1 MLSSQ
6 IGYCICLFYI
16 TYFLL
21 LPLSP
26 SVNFHSLPYNAH
38 TMILLFCLGDAKDL
52 SYYFGCET
60 KLKAA
65 SVPRLEIAADIQ
77 SSSGECETA
86 EAKAMRML
94 QLLLAQ
100 QGRCLTPG
108 QWKFVAQPMAV
119 EPTALYVRL
128 ALRVV
133 GKLLE
138 HK

>member
-1 MLSSQ
+1 
-6 IGYCICLFYI
+6 
-16 TYFLL
+16 
-21 LPLSP
+21 
-26 SVNFHSLPYNAH
+26 
-38 TMILLFCLGDAKDL
+38 L

-65 SVPRLEIAADIQ
+65 CVPRLEIAADIQ

-86 EAKAMRML
+86 DAKAMHM
-94 QLLLAQ
+94 LLLLLKQ
-100 QGRCLTPG
+100 QGRCLTPA

-119 EPTALYVRL
+119 ESTALYVRL

>member
-6 IGYCICLFYI
+6 IGCCICLLYL
-16 TYFLL
+16 TYSLL

-26 SVNFHSLPYNAH
+26 SVIFHSLPYDAH
-38 TMILLFCLGDAKDL
+38 IIIFLFRLGDPKDL
-52 SYYFGCET
+52 RYYFGCET

-77 SSSGECETA
+77 SSSREFDTA
-86 EAKAMRML
+86 EAKAMHMM

-100 QGRCLTPG
+100 QGRCLTPA
-108 QWKFVAQPMAV
+108 QWEFVVPRLAV

-133 GKLLE
+133 GKLLQ